1 MSIGPFGSPR
11 RRRRPQYRRAGRAA
25 VQDRGS
31 FGARNGG
38 GGPPSRAPFHL
49 NFRDFSDRKASPMNL
64 PAHQLTMTVLMT
76 PDMANFAGNVHG
88 GTILKFLDQVAY
100 ACASRY
106 AGRYVV
112 TLSVDQVMFR
122 EPINVGELVTFN
134 ASINH
139 TGTSSMEVGI
149 KVLAENIRTQETRHA
164 NSCFFTMVA
173 VDDERKPTPVPPLRP
188 FSPEERRRYA
198 AAELRKQL
206 RQEYRSR
213 FEAARNVAPPPPPPR
228 LPGIDKAKGT
238 APAPAGKA

>member
-1 MSIGPFGSPR
+1 M
-11 RRRRPQYRRAGRAA
+11 
-25 VQDRGS
+25 D
-31 FGARNGG
+31 
-38 GGPPSRAPFHL
+38 
-49 NFRDFSDRKASPMNL
+49 L

-122 EPINVGELVTFN
+122 QPIHVGELVTFK

-149 KVLAENIRTQETRHA
+149 KVLAENIRSQQVRHA

-173 VDDERKPTPVPPLRP
+173 VDDERKPVQVPPLTP
-188 FSPEERRRYA
+188 SNAAEERRYA
-198 AAELRKQL
+198 AAQVRKALR
-206 RQEYRSR
+206 REFVERMD
-213 FEAARNVAPPPPPPR
+213 AAR
-228 LPGIDKAKGT
+228 
-238 APAPAGKA
+238 AGAQDTDT